1 MHACI
6 HTRVGFSGSCLL
18 PWKFAPASSSILRRT
33 HTFRP
38 VHPAHF
44 AAPNTHDR
52 SRGKSC
58 MPLCCALAARM
69 VAPAPR
75 GKPAAIDGFPR
86 QLRTSRARQVRV
98 EPCAP
103 VTASYAAARGLHGS
117 SHQPHATCAPPPT
130 PSRFLFS
137 SLDLAQTSQGPKQME
152 SRHSCLSLWQL
163 PFAGLLIRAQRR

>member
-1 MHACI
+1 M

-33 HTFRP
+33 HTFQP
-38 VHPAHF
+38 VHPAQF

-117 SHQPHATCAPPPT
+117 SHQPHAPPATPT
-130 PSRFLFS
+130 PAVSLFLKARPGPC
-137 SLDLAQTSQGPKQME
+137 LAQTLRMPK
-152 SRHSCLSLWQL
+152 HSCLSLWQL
-163 PFAGLLIRAQRR
+163 PFAGLLIRARKR